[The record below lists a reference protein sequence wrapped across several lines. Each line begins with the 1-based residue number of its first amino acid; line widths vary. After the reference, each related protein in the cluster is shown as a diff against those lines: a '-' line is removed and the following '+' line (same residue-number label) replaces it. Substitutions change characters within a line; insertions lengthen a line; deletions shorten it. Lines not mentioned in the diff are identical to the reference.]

1 MVVVFSAPARTDLLD
16 ILTYI
21 AQDNVTAALVVVDEI
36 EQFCSAILA
45 DNPCIGTLFETSV
58 PDIRMFPKQSYNIF
72 YRLTTNQFEIV
83 RVLHHS
89 RLTDSIL

>member
-36 EQFCSAILA
+36 E
-45 DNPCIGTLFETSV
+45 
-58 PDIRMFPKQSYNIF
+58 
-72 YRLTTNQFEIV
+72 
-83 RVLHHS
+83 
-89 RLTDSIL
+89 